1 MKILRRVVG
10 WFKPQVKTLEDL
22 EAAQEAE
29 RIRYEMENIRVAQR
43 SMTGENYQSG
53 RGSRH

>member
-1 MKILRRVVG
+1 MNVLRRVVG
-10 WFKPQVKTLEDL
+10 WFKPQVTTPEEV

-29 RIRYEMENIRVAQR
+29 RIRYEMENIRVSQR